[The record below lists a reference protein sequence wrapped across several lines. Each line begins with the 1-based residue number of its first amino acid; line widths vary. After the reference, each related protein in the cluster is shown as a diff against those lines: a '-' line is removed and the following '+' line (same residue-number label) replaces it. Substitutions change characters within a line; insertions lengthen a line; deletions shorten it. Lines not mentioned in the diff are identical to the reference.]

1 MRIVPLRLTM
11 AENIET
17 KKVDTYLESM
27 LDSADEAERLVL
39 DAAREIGFPED
50 ELHKIGMAVRESIVN
65 AVVHGNRYNR
75 RKKVHL
81 AVLSGKDRL
90 TVTIGDE
97 GDGFDLSRLPDPLAE
112 HNLLQ
117 QSGRGIFL
125 IRAFVDEF
133 DVRRL
138 TPSGTEVKLVKY
150 L

>member
-1 MRIVPLRLTM
+1 M
-11 AENIET
+11 AENTET
-17 KKVDTYLESM
+17 KKVDTYLESV

-39 DAAREIGFPED
+39 GVANEIGFPED

-75 RKKVHL
+75 RKRVHL
-81 AVLSGKDRL
+81 AVLNGKDHL
-90 TVTIGDE
+90 TVMIADE
-97 GDGFDLSRLPDPLAE
+97 GEGFELHSLPDPLAE

-133 DVRRL
+133 EVRRL
-138 TPSGTEVKLVKY
+138 NPKGTEVKLVKY
-150 L
+150 V